1 MNKRIITIE
10 ILTPNEG
17 CYLTQANR
25 TKDQEPTMSNE
36 VINGKEEDWV
46 NIPISEGDRIVAE
59 WQAEQERKM
68 REEDARMQEEMTDAT
83 R

>member
-1 MNKRIITIE
+1 MNKKIITIE
-10 ILTPNEG
+10 ILYPEEG

-25 TKDQEPTMSNE
+25 TEDQGPIMSNE

-46 NIPISEGDRIVAE
+46 NISISEGDAIVAR
-59 WQAEQERKM
+59 WQAEQQVKM
-68 REEDARMQEEMTDAT
+68 QQEMNNAT

>member
-10 ILTPNEG
+10 VLTPSEG

-25 TKDQEPTMSNE
+25 GEKEEPIMSKE
-36 VINGKEEDWV
+36 VINPQIEWV
-46 NIPISEGDRIVAE
+46 NIPIAEGDALVAR
-59 WQAEQERKM
+59 WQAEQEK
-68 REEDARMQEEMTDAT
+68 RMQKEMTNAT

>member
-1 MNKRIITIE
+1 MNKKIITIE
-10 ILTPNEG
+10 MLYPEEG

-25 TKDQEPTMSNE
+25 TEDQEPIMSNE

-46 NIPISEGDRIVAE
+46 NISISEGDAIVAR
-59 WQAEQERKM
+59 WQEKQELKM
-68 REEDARMQEEMTDAT
+68 QQEINNAT

>member
-10 ILTPNEG
+10 VLTPDEG
-17 CYLTQANR
+17 CYLTRANR
-25 TKDQEPTMSNE
+25 EADQEPIMSNE

-46 NIPISEGDRIVAE
+46 NISIEEGDRIVAQ
-59 WQAEQERKM
+59 WRAEQEIKM
-68 REEDARMQEEMTDAT
+68 RQEMP

>member
-10 ILTPNEG
+10 VLTPNEG

-25 TKDQEPTMSNE
+25 TEDQEPIMSKE
-36 VINGKEEDWV
+36 VINPQIEWV
-46 NIPISEGDRIVAE
+46 NIPIEEGDAIVAR
-59 WQAEQERKM
+59 WRAEQEIKM
-68 REEDARMQEEMTDAT
+68 RKEMES

>member
-10 ILTPNEG
+10 VLTPNEG

-25 TKDQEPTMSNE
+25 TEEQEPIMSKE

-46 NIPISEGDRIVAE
+46 NIPIAEGDAIVAR
-59 WQAEQERKM
+59 WQAEQEAKM
-68 REEDARMQEEMTDAT
+68 KEEMNNAT

>member
-10 ILTPNEG
+10 ILYPEEG
-17 CYLTQANR
+17 CYLTQAIR
-25 TKDQEPTMSNE
+25 TEDQEPTMSKE

-46 NIPISEGDRIVAE
+46 NIPIAEGDAIVAR
-59 WQAEQERKM
+59 WQAEQESKM
-68 REEDARMQEEMTDAT
+68 QQEMNNAT

>member
-10 ILTPNEG
+10 VLTPNEG

-25 TKDQEPTMSNE
+25 GENDEPIMSKE
-36 VINGKEEDWV
+36 VINPQTEWV

-59 WQAEQERKM
+59 WQAEQEIKM
-68 REEDARMQEEMTDAT
+68 QQEMNNAT

>member
-10 ILTPNEG
+10 VLTPNEG

-25 TKDQEPTMSNE
+25 NENDEPIMSNE

-46 NIPISEGDRIVAE
+46 NISIAEGDAIVAR
-59 WQAEQERKM
+59 WQAEQQIKM
-68 REEDARMQEEMTDAT
+68 QQEMNNAT

>member
-10 ILTPNEG
+10 VLTPNEG
-17 CYLTQANR
+17 CYLTKANR
-25 TKDQEPTMSNE
+25 EADQEPIMSNE
-36 VINGKEEDWV
+36 VINGKEKDWV
-46 NIPISEGDRIVAE
+46 NISIEEGDAIVAQ

-68 REEDARMQEEMTDAT
+68 QEEMNDAT

>member
-1 MNKRIITIE
+1 MNRRIITIE
-10 ILTPNEG
+10 VLTPNDG

-25 TKDQEPTMSNE
+25 GENDEPIMSNE

-46 NIPISEGDRIVAE
+46 NIPIEEGDRIVAE
-59 WQAEQERKM
+59 WQAEQEK
-68 REEDARMQEEMTDAT
+68 RMQEEMNNAT